1 MDLLHIHW
9 KNKDRRTLVT
19 PPPRE
24 KKIQTYQNDRKA
36 ILFLGVQIPEFYAFY
51 IMSKIDD
58 LWNVNHIFGHLVA

>member
-1 MDLLHIHW
+1 MNIYV
-9 KNKDRRTLVT
+9 KKAVT
-19 PPPRE
+19 RPTTE
-24 KKIQTYQNDRKA
+24 VKKIKTYQNDRKA